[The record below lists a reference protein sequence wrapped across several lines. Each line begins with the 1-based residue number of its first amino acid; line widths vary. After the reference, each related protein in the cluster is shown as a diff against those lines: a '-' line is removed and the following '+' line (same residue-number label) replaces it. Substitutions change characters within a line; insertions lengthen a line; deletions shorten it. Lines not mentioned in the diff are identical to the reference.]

1 MFAFVA
7 IFYHKRAAIVLT
19 FLLLFLPGLLLGLA
33 LVLDRRTVAV
43 VWRHP
48 SLLLLPAF
56 TYFTFSRRQVAL
68 RSRDSRIQFSL
79 RYSGLNMLLSSLAFL
94 AVFALVL
101 LMFDDIELNQRTDM
115 QAMFDGVCYLM

>member
-19 FLLLFLPGLLLGLA
+19 FLLLFLPGLVLGLV

-48 SLLLLPAF
+48 HLLLMPAF

-68 RSRDSRIQFSL
+68 SSRARDSRIQLSL
-79 RYSGLNMLLSSLAFL
+79 RYSGLNMVLSCLAFL

-101 LMFDDIELNQRTDM
+101 IMFDDIELKQRPDM
-115 QAMFDGVCYLM
+115 QAMFM

>member
-19 FLLLFLPGLLLGLA
+19 FLLLFLPGLVLGLV

-48 SLLLLPAF
+48 HLLLMPAF

-68 RSRDSRIQFSL
+68 SSRDSRVQLSL
-79 RYSGLNMLLSSLAFL
+79 RYSGLNMVLSCLAFL

-101 LMFDDIELNQRTDM
+101 IMFDDIELNQRPNM
-115 QAMFDGVCYLM
+115 QAMFM